1 MRITNFYVSSL
12 LDLVIQFS
20 IFYFIIRYFIIR
32 YFIIYITSFNSL
44 SKNSQ
49 NRGKK
54 TEVVYF
60 EDIFSYIRCFS
71 G

>member
-20 IFYFIIRYFIIR
+20 IFYFIIRYFII
-32 YFIIYITSFNSL
+32 YITSFNSL

-54 TEVVYF
+54 TEY
-60 EDIFSYIRCFS
+60 SR
-71 G
+71 